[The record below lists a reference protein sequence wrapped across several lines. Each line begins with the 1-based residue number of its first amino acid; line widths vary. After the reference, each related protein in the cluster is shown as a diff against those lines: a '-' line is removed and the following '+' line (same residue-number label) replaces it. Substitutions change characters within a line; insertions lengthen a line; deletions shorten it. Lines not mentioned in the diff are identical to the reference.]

1 MRGNCVIVRTLDEV
15 KSSGGYGEKVGVWSS
30 ARYLLRSDDVGFTLT
45 RTSLAA
51 GQCLTLEYK
60 NHIEANL
67 VIQGDIELTDLAT
80 DQSYRLGPGAMY
92 ALDKHDRHRVQALTE
107 VELVCVFTPALKG
120 DETHD
125 KDGSYPA

>member
-1 MRGNCVIVRTLDEV
+1 MIVRTLDEV

-30 ARYLLRSDDVGFTLT
+30 ARYLLRSDDLGFTLT

-51 GQCLTLEYK
+51 GQSLTLEYK

-67 VIQGDIELTDLAT
+67 VIEGDIELTDLST
-80 DQSYRLGPGAMY
+80 DKSYHLGPGSMY
-92 ALDKHDRHRVQALTE
+92 ALDKHDRHRLRALTA

-125 KDGSYPA
+125 KDGSYPV